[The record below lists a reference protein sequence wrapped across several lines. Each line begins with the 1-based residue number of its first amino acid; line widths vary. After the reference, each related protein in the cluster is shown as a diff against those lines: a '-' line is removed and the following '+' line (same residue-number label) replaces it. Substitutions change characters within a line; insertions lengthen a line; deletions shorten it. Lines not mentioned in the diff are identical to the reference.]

1 MHFLSIHNDWTL
13 QPLPSAAVIRLAES
27 PVWTSR
33 CYTLIPV
40 GAVYFFVGAQCPR
53 KCQLWGREGV
63 VILGRLPLSPAV
75 EHAVFLQTLLTLW
88 AVGWDVLN

>member
-13 QPLPSAAVIRLAES
+13 QPLLSAAVIRLAES

-40 GAVYFFVGAQCPR
+40 GAVYFLLELSVPGNVSC
-53 KCQLWGREGV
+53 GEGK
-63 VILGRLPLSPAV
+63 
-75 EHAVFLQTLLTLW
+75 
-88 AVGWDVLN
+88 GWLF